1 MVPRMKNGA
10 TQQRYTHDTT
20 QYVILLLLTLF
31 IGWFLGIERVL
42 VPAMAKDIYHIS
54 SYLYILSFLAA
65 FGFTKSVLNLVSGKI
80 SDDIGRKKLLLIGWL
95 VAIPVPFIFYFSTSW
110 NMIVLANIGVGVNQ
124 AFAWTMTVTAGL
136 DLSRSTSRGLTVGLN
151 EAAGYIG
158 QATAGIITGYMAASY
173 GLRGAS
179 FLFGIVVVIV
189 AIGTTALTMRE
200 TVGFAKSEELGINQA
215 GSSVSF
221 IKMFTD
227 TSWSNRLLFSYS
239 QAGLFEKFVDV
250 VFWGLMPLYLLS
262 LHFGL
267 FTIAVLVGIYQITW
281 GVAQIIT
288 GRLSDHIDRNVLII
302 TGFWIDS
309 TAMVGF
315 VFFHGIVIIALL
327 SFLAGLGMAF
337 LYPVLIAAVND
348 KVKPSERGTRLG
360 IYRFW
365 RDSGYGFGAIF
376 VGILASALNVRD
388 VFIGVALL
396 MAISGGIIMVACWI
410 NHHKS
415 SVP

>member
-1 MVPRMKNGA
+1 MLRGENDHA
-10 TQQRYTHDTT
+10 SQSLTHDST

-31 IGWFLGIERVL
+31 IGWFLGIERVI

-65 FGFTKSVLNLVSGKI
+65 FGFTKSILNLVSGKI

-110 NMIVLANIGVGVNQ
+110 NMIILANIGVGVNQ

-136 DLSRSTSRGLTVGLN
+136 DLSKSTSRGLTTGLN
-151 EAAGYIG
+151 EASGYIG
-158 QATAGIITGYMAASY
+158 QATAGIITGYMAVSY

-179 FLFGIVVVIV
+179 FLFGIVVVSV
-189 AIGTTALTMRE
+189 AIAVTILTIKE
-200 TVGFAKSEELGINQA
+200 TVGFARSEGIRMNHDINSA
-215 GSSVSF
+215 HF
-221 IKMFTD
+221 LKIFTD

-239 QAGLFEKFVDV
+239 QVGLIEKFVDV
-250 VFWGLMPLYLLS
+250 VFWGLMPLYLLT
-262 LHFGL
+262 LHFNL
-267 FTIAVLVGIYQITW
+267 FIIAILVGIYQITW
-281 GVAQIIT
+281 GVIQIIT
-288 GRLSDHIDRNVLII
+288 GRLSDHIGRNFLIV

-309 TAMVGF
+309 TAMVGLI
-315 VFFHGIVIIALL
+315 FFHGIVIIALL

-348 KVKPSERGTRLG
+348 NVKPSERGTRLG
-360 IYRFW
+360 VYRLW

-376 VGILASALNVRD
+376 VGILASTLNVKF
-388 VFIGVALL
+388 VFMGVALL
-396 MAISGGIIMVACWI
+396 MAVSGAIVMIACRIKKSRTIIS
-410 NHHKS
+410 
-415 SVP
+415 